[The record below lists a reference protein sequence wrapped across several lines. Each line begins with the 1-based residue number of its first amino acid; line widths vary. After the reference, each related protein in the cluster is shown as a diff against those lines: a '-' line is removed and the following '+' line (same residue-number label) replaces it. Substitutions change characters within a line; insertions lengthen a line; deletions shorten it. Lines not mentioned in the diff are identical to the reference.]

1 MPGSSIGEELRGML
15 AGQGKGTSGPSGARM
30 QEAMQD
36 LQIHDAPPSASAQFR
51 QGTGRSRTPISL
63 DDEYAAFQSGKEP
76 QITDRIVTPSANSS
90 FMEQAWQSS
99 VNNRAE
105 PPAVH
110 APYTAPAKP
119 AVDIQGDAQNFLA
132 ALDAAELEPDEL
144 DAPASRPVAPVRLTQ
159 AWRPPSP
166 SHGYAM
172 TEEQYA
178 MHERLAML
186 QTGVSNEQPYRQAE
200 AIEPPA
206 DDAALGEGV
215 YAPTPDK
222 ALASVWDAQSTR
234 AAHVQ
239 QFREDEKTKP
249 VSGPSYTKIRGQ
261 EIVDKLRGWLVRE
274 GYTEVRRLATH
285 AGCLRSSSAGYTHV
299 WRGNERC
306 EKRTGRGTACQG
318 NPPLGC
324 PVPPSLRPRTACR
337 ERGRRHGELAGKK

>member
-1 MPGSSIGEELRGML
+1 
-15 AGQGKGTSGPSGARM
+15 
-30 QEAMQD
+30 
-36 LQIHDAPPSASAQFR
+36 
-51 QGTGRSRTPISL
+51 
-63 DDEYAAFQSGKEP
+63 
-76 QITDRIVTPSANSS
+76 
-90 FMEQAWQSS
+90 MEQAWQSS

-274 GYTEVRRLATH
+274 GYTEDVYGLPPLVTRTFGEATSDAKNEQDEERRAKAIRRLDALYRH
-285 AGCLRSSSAGYTHV
+285 LSAPARPAGSAGDV
-299 WRGNERC
+299 MESWL
-306 EKRTGRGTACQG
+306 EK
-318 NPPLGC
+318 N
-324 PVPPSLRPRTACR
+324 S
-337 ERGRRHGELAGKK
+337 E